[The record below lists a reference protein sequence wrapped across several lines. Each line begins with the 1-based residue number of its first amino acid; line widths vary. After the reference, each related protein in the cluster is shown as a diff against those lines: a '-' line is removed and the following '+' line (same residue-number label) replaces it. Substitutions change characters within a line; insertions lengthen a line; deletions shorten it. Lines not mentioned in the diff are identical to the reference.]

1 MRTFRT
7 SHLLAPCVA
16 LAALSGS
23 AAAQNSLGMA
33 EVKALITGN
42 TVHAQNLSNGLF
54 LRAHYEPGGQFVV
67 LRDDGA
73 QFSGVWSVR
82 ANGTLC
88 LIVSGEECGSI
99 VKNADGTYT
108 RMAGSAPAFKWL
120 KITPGKD
127 F

>member
-1 MRTFRT
+1 MKHT
-7 SHLLAPCVA
+7 LVIAVYAA
-16 LAALSGS
+16 LAVSISPVWAENPLS
-23 AAAQNSLGMA
+23 MA
-33 EVKALITGN
+33 ELKALITGN
-42 TVHAQNLSNGLF
+42 TIHAQNLSNGLY